1 MLFFLS
7 KAKNGRVKN
16 IAYNRRRDTI
26 SQNLHDFIFFGET
39 MRERDF
45 QKDLMREIEESFPGC
60 VVAKTDPTYIQGFPD
75 LLILHNDKWATLE
88 CKRSAKASLRPNQ
101 DVWVERLGE
110 MSFAS
115 FIFPENRKDVLNA
128 LQKYFEKS

>member
-1 MLFFLS
+1 
-7 KAKNGRVKN
+7 
-16 IAYNRRRDTI
+16 
-26 SQNLHDFIFFGET
+26 

-45 QKDLMREIEESFPGC
+45 QKDLMREIEETFPGC
-60 VVAKTDPTYIQGFPD
+60 IVAKTDPTYVQGFPD

-88 CKRSAKASLRPNQ
+88 CKRSAKASLQPNQ
-101 DVWVERLGE
+101 GRWVKRLSE

-128 LQKYFEKS
+128 LQKHFEKS